1 MATARRKA
9 MKRAAAPKRAK
20 PARKPKSS
28 RPKSAGALKPGKRKS
43 AGPKSEITR
52 LKRRLSAAQDETQEA
67 LERQT
72 ATADILKVIAG
83 SPSNVQP
90 VFAAIVANADRL
102 IGGFSTGV
110 YRFVDGICHLE
121 AFTPVNPA
129 ADEMLKNRFP
139 RPVAGITHF
148 ELAHAGETVEIP
160 DTETDADLPL
170 REIARA
176 RGFRSVLYSPLMSKG
191 TATGVIVV
199 SRRNPGRFS
208 AHHVEL
214 LRTFSDQAVIAIENV
229 RLFNETQEALER
241 QTATADILKVIASS
255 PSDVQPVFDA
265 IAESAKRLF
274 GSHTAVVTRVID
286 GVVHFAAGTAE
297 NEATT
302 HSVKGLLPYPL
313 SSPRIHAR
321 VARTGELAINTDS
334 ETADVPQSVKE
345 LARAMGWRS
354 FLVVPMLRNG
364 TVIGTIGITRRE
376 PGSFADKAIDLLK
389 TFAYQAV
396 IAIENVRL
404 FNETREALE
413 RQTATAD
420 ILKVIASSPSDVQ
433 PVFDAIAER
442 SNRLIEGL
450 STAVYSLIDD
460 SLHLMAFT
468 RTSPEAD
475 AALRASFPRP
485 LSEATWGEQVRN
497 GEIVQIPDFE
507 ASVDF
512 EQPKLREMA
521 RLRGFRSLLFVPLLR
536 DRVTIGMIGVA
547 RREPGAFAPNHVQLL
562 QAFADQAVIAIGNV
576 RLFDEVQTKTRDL
589 TEALTYQ
596 TGSGKILSVIASS
609 PTDVAPVLKA
619 IVESAC
625 ELCDVSD
632 ALVLLKDGE
641 DLRFS
646 AHHGSIPIALEKW
659 PINRNWVT
667 GRAVVDRVPVHVHD
681 LPSEGDDFP
690 EGRELARH
698 QGHRT
703 VLSVPLLRE

>member
-1 MATARRKA
+1 MARPSRTGGKTSEAKTRNASPAKGRKTTKTKRRIAPAATRAKRCSVFDPSKDLKEAREQQAATA
-9 MKRAAAPKRAK
+9 
-20 PARKPKSS
+20 
-28 RPKSAGALKPGKRKS
+28 
-43 AGPKSEITR
+43 E
-52 LKRRLSAAQDETQEA
+52 
-67 LERQT
+67 
-72 ATADILKVIAG
+72 ILKVIAS
-83 SPSNVQP
+83 SPSDVQP

-110 YRFVDGICHLE
+110 YRFVGGICHLE

-129 ADEMLKNRFP
+129 ADEILKSRFP
-139 RPVAGITHF
+139 RPIAGITHF

-160 DTETDADLPL
+160 DTETGADLPL
-170 REIARA
+170 RVIARA

-302 HSVKGLLPYPL
+302 HAVKGLLPYPL

-364 TVIGTIGITRRE
+364 TVIGTIGVTRRE
-376 PGSFADKAIDLLK
+376 PGSFEDKAIDLLK
-389 TFAYQAV
+389 TFADQAV

-420 ILKVIASSPSDVQ
+420 ILKV
-433 PVFDAIAER
+433 
-442 SNRLIEGL
+442 
-450 STAVYSLIDD
+450 
-460 SLHLMAFT
+460 
-468 RTSPEAD
+468 
-475 AALRASFPRP
+475 
-485 LSEATWGEQVRN
+485 
-497 GEIVQIPDFE
+497 
-507 ASVDF
+507 
-512 EQPKLREMA
+512 
-521 RLRGFRSLLFVPLLR
+521 
-536 DRVTIGMIGVA
+536 
-547 RREPGAFAPNHVQLL
+547 
-562 QAFADQAVIAIGNV
+562 
-576 RLFDEVQTKTRDL
+576 
-589 TEALTYQ
+589 
-596 TGSGKILSVIASS
+596 
-609 PTDVAPVLKA
+609 
-619 IVESAC
+619 
-625 ELCDVSD
+625 
-632 ALVLLKDGE
+632 
-641 DLRFS
+641 
-646 AHHGSIPIALEKW
+646 
-659 PINRNWVT
+659 
-667 GRAVVDRVPVHVHD
+667 
-681 LPSEGDDFP
+681 
-690 EGRELARH
+690 
-698 QGHRT
+698 
-703 VLSVPLLRE
+703 